1 MMEPMLKI
9 ENVST
14 GYNKKPVLQDVS
26 LEVNEGEIVAL
37 IGPNGAGKSTVLKA
51 VSGLL
56 PLWKGKIY
64 WLGNSINGNS
74 PAKNIGLG
82 LTFCPQGSR
91 VFDRM
96 TVGENLE
103 VGGFRLS
110 RVELMKREEIVLELF
125 PALKTRLR
133 EDAGNLSGGERQM
146 LAIARAMVPPTQL
159 LLLDEPSLGLA
170 PNLLGDV
177 FGKLTEINRELG
189 LAMLVVE
196 QKVKD
201 VMTICH
207 RVVGLKLGR
216 VELESSPEVLRGDG
230 ALLKNLFL

>member
-1 MMEPMLKI
+1 MLK
-9 ENVST
+9 
-14 GYNKKPVLQDVS
+14 DVS
-26 LEVNEGEIVAL
+26 LEINEGEIVGL

-56 PLWKGKIY
+56 PLWQGEIQ
-64 WLGNSINGNS
+64 WQGTRINGNS

-82 LTFCPQGSR
+82 LTFCPQGNR

-96 TVGENLE
+96 TVRENLE

-110 RVELMKREEIVLELF
+110 RTKMLERETIVLELF
-125 PALKTRLR
+125 PKLKDRLR

-146 LAIARAMVPPTQL
+146 LAIARALVPPTKL

-177 FGKLTEINRELG
+177 FERLTAINGELG
-189 LAMLVVE
+189 VAMLVVE
-196 QKVKD
+196 QKVTD
-201 VMTICH
+201 VMKICH
-207 RVVGLKLGR
+207 RVVGLKLGC
-216 VELESSPEVLRGDG
+216 VALESTPGEIGADPGLLRE
-230 ALLKNLFL
+230 LFL

>member
-1 MMEPMLKI
+1 MLRIEKI
-9 ENVST
+9 ST
-14 GYNKKPVLQDVS
+14 GYNKKPVLTDVS
-26 LEVNEGEIVAL
+26 LEVNQGEIVGL

-56 PLWKGKIY
+56 PLWKGEIQWK
-64 WLGNSINGNS
+64 GDRINGNS

-82 LTFCPQGSR
+82 LTFCPQGNR

-96 TVGENLE
+96 TVKENLE

-110 RVELMKREEIVLELF
+110 REEFSRREGIVLELF
-125 PALKTRLR
+125 PKLKGRLK

-146 LAIARAMVPPTQL
+146 LAIARALVPETKL

-196 QKVKD
+196 QKVTE
-201 VMTICH
+201 VLGICH

-216 VELESSPEVLRGDG
+216 VGLECLPGEVGADPGVLRG
-230 ALLKNLFL
+230 LFL